1 MTTTLEEIRIAAEQS
16 IVSYL
21 DARELRASR
30 TDDGVFV
37 TSFVAEEGRDPVP
50 VLIRAGGDAGPG
62 IAISASSPRTISRDR
77 WGWSLFAINTWNAK
91 LLAVKARLAI
101 DDVNSS
107 ETGRVVVEGW
117 MPYVG
122 TVSDDSVFA
131 FLDLAIRG
139 ALVCLGEG
147 GEVPD

>member
-1 MTTTLEEIRIAAEQS
+1 MQITLEELRDAAEQA
-16 IVSYL
+16 IVNYL
-21 DARELRASR
+21 DARELQYAR

-37 TSFVAEEGRDPVP
+37 TSFVARREPVP
-50 VLIRAGGDAGPG
+50 VLMRAGADAGPG
-62 IAISASSPRTISRDR
+62 IAVSVSSPRAIPRDR
-77 WGWSLFAINTWNAK
+77 WGWTLFAINTWNAK

-101 DDVNSS
+101 PDVDTS

-122 TVSDDSVFA
+122 AVADDSVFA

-139 ALVCLGEG
+139 ALVCLGEA
-147 GEVPD
+147 GEVSD